1 MAEPPGQGLC
11 LAAVVG
17 SSPSE
22 PRLMS
27 QRFPQVWTKWD
38 SCVHIAYIP
47 LEAGAYRS
55 QVPSSVRTGGR
66 RKPDK
71 GASGLAPPT
80 VSPPPPAP
88 VRFGAPCCWGCR
100 IAYTSLSSVGR
111 GVAPRI
117 HSPSIPWRLT
127 FGSRKP
133 LLSGFPLGFAVQQ
146 GCGGGAGGGS
156 KGESGGAGVRQS
168 PLLPLLRPCP
178 RGRGSRQ
185 APRSP
190 FSGFREPHLPALPL
204 GLEAGRA
211 PTGPRVLLQLL
222 LPIALSIDAN

>member
-127 FGSRKP
+127 FRIKEALAFRLPTGLRCATGLWGRGWRGIERRERRSWGTSVPLAAFAASLPQGPRLPPGPTEP
-133 LLSGFPLGFAVQQ
+133 LLWVP
-146 GCGGGAGGGS
+146 GAT
-156 KGESGGAGVRQS
+156 
-168 PLLPLLRPCP
+168 PPRPSFGL
-178 RGRGSRQ
+178 RGRKG
-185 APRSP
+185 
-190 FSGFREPHLPALPL
+190 PHWAKGASPALT
-204 GLEAGRA
+204 AHSSVNRC
-211 PTGPRVLLQLL
+211 
-222 LPIALSIDAN
+222 

>member
-17 SSPSE
+17 SLPSE

-117 HSPSIPWRLT
+117 HSPSIPWPLAADVSDQ
-127 FGSRKP
+127 GSPCFPASHWASLCNRAVGEGLAGDRKARAEE
-133 LLSGFPLGFAVQQ
+133 LGYV
-146 GCGGGAGGGS
+146 
-156 KGESGGAGVRQS
+156 S
-168 PLLPLLRPCP
+168 PLCCLCCVPAPGAAAPARPHGAP
-178 RGRGSRQ
+178 SLGSGSHT
-185 APRSP
+185 SP
-190 FSGFREPHLPALPL
+190 PSLWA
-204 GLEAGRA
+204 
-211 PTGPRVLLQLL
+211 
-222 LPIALSIDAN
+222 